1 MLKKIIL
8 GGLLIVFSGILIVGA
23 VNRTAARS
31 GETSRT
37 QHDQTTQ
44 VVEQRGGRNGAGG
57 NVEAVGEAG
66 VTEWQTV
73 SGTVSSV
80 DASRAEIKL
89 SDGRSV
95 EVGGRAWQLA
105 AAQNFTANVG
115 DSVTVH
121 GFDENG
127 VFQAGQIDNQSNGQT
142 LSLRDTTGRP
152 LWAGRDR
159 S

>member
-23 VNRTAARS
+23 VNRTAARG
-31 GETSRT
+31 GETSST
-37 QHDQTTQ
+37 QHEQTTQ
-44 VVEQRGGRNGAGG
+44 AVEQRGGRNGAGG
-57 NVEAVGEAG
+57 NVEAS

-73 SGTVSSV
+73 IGTVSSV
-80 DASRAEIKL
+80 DASYLEITL

-105 AAQNFTANVG
+105 VAQNFTANVG

-127 VFQAGQIDNQSNGQT
+127 VFQAGQIDNQSNGQS

-152 LWAGRDR
+152 LWAGRGR